1 MKITYEQLYRSYPV
15 LNHLLNENLPI
26 KTTRRLAGLVS
37 SVNPHLEQIEKT
49 QNELLEKY
57 SEETEEGVFEIIPE
71 KRKDFIKELEKYL
84 QYEIII
90 SWEPMDISLLGESV
104 SISVKGLKTISYL
117 LKDYED
123 VAVIG

>member
-84 QYEIII
+84 Y
-90 SWEPMDISLLGESV
+90 
-104 SISVKGLKTISYL
+104 K
-117 LKDYED
+117 
-123 VAVIG
+123 VIETEE